1 MSCTYKKGFWHK
13 ALAAVAVSVVLAA
26 GTTFAGYSST
36 SLIDVPA
43 SEYLDNM
50 QYEVDMI
57 LAVSGDP
64 VVSNYGVLNLSLGV
78 GGMSEVGL
86 AVYSVWDEAALGAH
100 FKVELIDEEHFSR
113 FQPAVSVGMDNLT
126 IGDGIITHA
135 GDRLPGDTG
144 AYDTDFRDNISPFVV
159 ASKTVGPVGTFH
171 LGWGRGRFVGSGPK
185 SRYFHGIFIGY
196 NRRIWKTFEIM
207 VEEDGRDVNVGVR
220 HVLPL
225 VTVGAAVEKVEQLA
239 GDFKPFYSLTVEF
252 SPKAL
257 HTGPERLEARRGIR
271 KLKGQVGFWRRQV
284 DRESEIVTALRQ
296 RIYESTAEYGDQGM
310 DIKNLDL
317 IYAEIDN
324 MEKVLESAK
333 EKAPAESASGDGD
346 I

>member
-1 MSCTYKKGFWHK
+1 MSYTRKKGLWHR
-13 ALAAVAVSVVLAA
+13 ALVAVAAGVVLAA
-26 GTTFAGYSST
+26 GTAFAGYSST

-43 SEYLDNM
+43 SEYLDHL
-50 QYEVDMI
+50 QYEADMI
-57 LAVSGDP
+57 VAVSGDP
-64 VVSNYGVLNLSLGV
+64 IVSNYGVFNLNLGV
-78 GGMSEVGL
+78 AGMSEVGL
-86 AVYSVWDEAALGAH
+86 AVYSVWDEAALGVH
-100 FKVELIDEEHFSR
+100 FKVEIIDEEHFSR
-113 FQPAVSVGMDNLT
+113 FQPAFSVGMDNLT

-159 ASKTVGPVGTFH
+159 ASKTVGPLGTFH

-185 SRYFHGIFIGY
+185 SRHLHGIFFGY

-220 HVLPL
+220 HILPWI
-225 VTVGAAVEKVEQLA
+225 TVGAAVEKAEQLA
-239 GDFKPFYSLTVEF
+239 GDYEPFYSVTVEF
-252 SPKAL
+252 SPRPL

-296 RIYESTAEYGDQGM
+296 QIYESTAEYGDQGM
-310 DIKNLDL
+310 NVENLDL
-317 IYAEIDN
+317 IYAEIDD

-333 EKAPAESASGDGD
+333 EKAPAERAPGDGD